1 MKRQT
6 PSRSPSYDPR
16 DAGPA
21 IPAANRENDRYPQP
35 SGPPPPGL
43 NNPYMPP
50 YPYYTPPPPRSKSC
64 VLAFLGGFLVASALV
79 VFLVFVAFV
88 LSNTD
93 TSQYIDNGQNTDLPY
108 NLDYDGVE
116 DIYDLL
122 RKQYDGELDE
132 EALINGLKKGLVTAS
147 GDRHSVYYEPD
158 EAVLFKAT
166 LNNEG
171 IVGIGIFLG
180 EEKGHF
186 VVSHV
191 IENTP
196 AQEAG
201 LKSDDRIVE
210 VDGVSTSG
218 LAFDQ
223 VLSRIKGKEGETV
236 TLLIHRDKV
245 DNNEEVELEFMLV
258 RRLVHNPSVV
268 WSITDDG
275 IGVLAIRGFIFDN
288 SSDGERT
295 DELVQEAAEEFHRQ
309 NVKGVVLDLRN
320 NGGGH
325 LSSVSGIAGVWLE
338 SGQEVVTIKS
348 ADIDGPGHQ
357 VKETYYASGYQTPP
371 LADLALVVLMNRNSA
386 SASEVLIGAL
396 DDYGLGIFVGEM
408 TYGKTSVQGLYD
420 FKDGGL
426 LKLTHSHWYTPQN
439 RVLNGGFTPEIE
451 IEDDKDTDEDEQMEK
466 ALEIIRQT
474 V

>member
-6 PSRSPSYDPR
+6 SSRSPSYDPR
-16 DAGPA
+16 KAGPA
-21 IPAANRENDRYPQP
+21 TSSANRENDRYPP
-35 SGPPPPGL
+35 PPEPPPGL
-43 NNPYMPP
+43 NNPQYMPP
-50 YPYYTPPPPRSKSC
+50 YPYYTPPPPRAKSC
-64 VLAFLGGFLVASALV
+64 ILAFLGGFLVASALV
-79 VFLVFVAFV
+79 VFLVFVALV
-88 LSNTD
+88 LGNTD
-93 TSQYIDNGQNTDLPY
+93 TSQYVDNGQNTDLPY

-132 EALINGLKKGLVTAS
+132 QALINGLKKGLVTAS
-147 GDRHSVYYEPD
+147 GDRHSVYYAPD
-158 EAVLFKAT
+158 EALLFKAN

-180 EEKGHF
+180 KEKDHF

-196 AQEAG
+196 AHEGG
-201 LKSDDRIVE
+201 LKSDDRIIE
-210 VDGVSTSG
+210 VDGVATFG
-218 LAFDQ
+218 LEFDQ

-236 TLLIHRDKV
+236 TLLIHRDQV
-245 DNNEEVELEFMLV
+245 DDEEVELEFMLV
-258 RRLVHNPSVV
+258 RRLVHNPSVA

-275 IGVLAIRGFIFDN
+275 IGVLAIRGFIFDP
-288 SSDGERT
+288 SSGGERT

-309 NVKGVVLDLRN
+309 NVKGVILDLRN

-338 SGQEVVTIKS
+338 AGQEVVTIKS

-357 VKETYYASGYQTPP
+357 VKEIYHTSGYQTPP

-396 DDYGLGIFVGEM
+396 DDYGLGTFVGEK

-420 FKDGGL
+420 FEDGGL

-439 RVLNGGFTPEIE
+439 RVLSGGFTPDVE
-451 IEDDKDTDEDEQMEK
+451 IEDDKETDEDEQMEK
-466 ALEIIRQT
+466 ALEIIRQA